1 MGAEEEKYAPN
12 FGNMDLSEIQ
22 GTAKATKNMADR
34 RFKRFTEDIK
44 VVIDAVMFDKDNYK
58 LIKYIKKDV
67 EENIVKYEE
76 ILTHLEGLYS
86 ARVKKYPDEMKE
98 LTKNFKVIEERRS
111 TVRTKVK
118 DALAAV
124 EEARNKDQQQRAE
137 EDVPVLP
144 RRGERDG
151 EKQLKMP
158 TGAHPERISSEYTP
172 LMTEK

>member
-1 MGAEEEKYAPN
+1 M
-12 FGNMDLSEIQ
+12 
-22 GTAKATKNMADR
+22 
-34 RFKRFTEDIK
+34 
-44 VVIDAVMFDKDNYK
+44 
-58 LIKYIKKDV
+58 

-144 RRGERDG
+144 RRGKRDG
-151 EKQLKMP
+151 EKQLKCQREH
-158 TGAHPERISSEYTP
+158 TQNASAQSILLSWQKIGRET
-172 LMTEK
+172 